1 MTEKIKSSNEAVI
14 AAFFDFLKLEKG
26 LSDNTIASYS
36 SDINQFLNFI
46 ENSVILAQVE
56 HHLVNNYL
64 SVLNK
69 QRLSPKSVS
78 RKISSLKQLYSYL
91 LKIKLIQ
98 ENPFSAIVMP
108 KTGTSV
114 PKPLSEIQINKLLN
128 APDLTT
134 AIGFRD
140 KTMIELMYSCGLR
153 VSELINVKLMEVNL
167 NQGTLLITGKGQK
180 QRLIPMGEYA
190 TDYLSTYLT
199 QFRKLLLKTK
209 KSNYVFL
216 SNRGKNMTRQTFWHS
231 IKKYAQMAEI
241 YPLPSP
247 HMLRHSFATHLL
259 NHGADLRVV
268 QMLLGHSN
276 VSTTQ
281 IYTLV
286 AKEKLKEIH
295 QKHHPRG

>member
-1 MTEKIKSSNEAVI
+1 VNEASKSSNDNIV
-14 AAFFDFLKLEKG
+14 AAFFNFLKLEKG

-36 SDINQFLNFI
+36 SDIKQFIVFLK
-46 ENSVILAQVE
+46 NSVEFTRVTPDIINDY
-56 HHLVNNYL
+56 LVK
-64 SVLNK
+64 LNR
-69 QRLSPKSVS
+69 QGLTAKSIS
-78 RKISSLKQLYSYL
+78 RKISSLKQLYVYL
-91 LKIKLIQ
+91 MKNKLIQ
-98 ENPFSAIVMP
+98 ESPLSNIMMP
-108 KTGTSV
+108 KQGTSI
-114 PKPLSEIQINKLLN
+114 PKPLSENKITKLLN
-128 APDLTT
+128 SPDEST

-153 VSELINVKLMEVNL
+153 VSELIGVKLMEVNL

-190 TDYLSTYLT
+190 TDYLSNYLT
-199 QFRKLLLKTK
+199 RFRKLLLKVK

-216 SNRGKNMTRQTFWHS
+216 SNRGTNMTRQTFWYS
-231 IKKYAQMAEI
+231 IKKYAQKADI

-276 VSTTQ
+276 ISTTQ

>member
-1 MTEKIKSSNEAVI
+1 VTEKIKSSNEAVI

>member
-1 MTEKIKSSNEAVI
+1 MTEKIKSSNEAII

-36 SDINQFLNFI
+36 SDINQFLKFI
-46 ENSVILAQVE
+46 ENSVILAEVE
-56 HHLVNNYL
+56 PHLVNNYL

-78 RKISSLKQLYSYL
+78 RKISSLKQLYAYL
-91 LKIKLIQ
+91 LKIKLVQ

-108 KTGTSV
+108 KTGSSV
-114 PKPLSEIQINKLLN
+114 PKPLSEIQIAKLLN

-190 TDYLSTYLT
+190 TDYLSTYLI

-209 KSNYVFL
+209 TSNYVFL
-216 SNRGKNMTRQTFWHS
+216 SNRCKNMTRQTFWHS

>member
-1 MTEKIKSSNEAVI
+1 MNDTNKSSNEDI
-14 AAFFDFLKLEKG
+14 ITAFFNFLKLEKG
-26 LSDNTIASYS
+26 LSSNTILSYN
-36 SDINQFLNFI
+36 SDIQQFLKYTNHSI
-46 ENSVILAQVE
+46 KLTQVKSSLVGDYLEQLNHQKLA
-56 HHLVNNYL
+56 
-64 SVLNK
+64 
-69 QRLSPKSVS
+69 PKSIA
-78 RKISSLKQLYSYL
+78 RKISSLKQLYTYL
-91 LKIKLIQ
+91 MKVKSIQ
-98 ENPFSAIVMP
+98 ENPFEAIIMP
-108 KTGTSV
+108 KIGSNV
-114 PKPLSEIQINKLLN
+114 PKPLSELQINKLLN
-128 APDLTT
+128 SPDQTT

-140 KTMIELMYSCGLR
+140 KTMIELMYACGLR
-153 VSELINVKLMEVNL
+153 VTELISITLMQVNL

-190 TDYLSTYLT
+190 TDFLSKYLIQY
-199 QFRKLLLKTK
+199 RKKLLKNHH
-209 KSNYVFL
+209 SNYVFL
-216 SNRGKNMTRQTFWHS
+216 SNRGKNMTRQTFWYS
-231 IKKYAQMAEI
+231 LKKYALQCGI

-276 VSTTQ
+276 ISTTQ